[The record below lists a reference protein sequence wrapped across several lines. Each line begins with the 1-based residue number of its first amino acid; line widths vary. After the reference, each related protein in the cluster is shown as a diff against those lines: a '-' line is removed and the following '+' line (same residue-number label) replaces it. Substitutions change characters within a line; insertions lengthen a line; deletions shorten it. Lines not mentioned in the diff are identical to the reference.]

1 MDEDKVSLNIEDG
14 EEKKEVDNND
24 LEVSEED
31 VETLNEDE
39 EENRPKKTKEE
50 MPKNLS
56 FVKGEVDSDN
66 LLPLNVNMEILQE
79 YKIIKV
85 ISKKVT
91 RKAIDRGTYQRF
103 LRSKTRTH

>member
-1 MDEDKVSLNIEDG
+1 M
-14 EEKKEVDNND
+14 DNND

-56 FVKGEVDSDN
+56 FVKGEVDSDDV
-66 LLPLNVNMEILQE
+66 LPIIVNMALLQV
-79 YKIIKV
+79 YKIM
-85 ISKKVT
+85 
-91 RKAIDRGTYQRF
+91 
-103 LRSKTRTH
+103 